1 MYCWLRTAQYRATS
15 STMKKTILA
24 AIFSL
29 CITAGAQATTYIDN
43 NPANVWLNALNPSY
57 TGEFTLAGYNPATET
72 ITSAVADFTFQD
84 LLGGNESLR
93 VDLSGDILTSGS
105 FSGKLLLSTG
115 VINSL
120 FTLDQTGILSYT
132 VSLESGCLTEF
143 WLDNAK
149 LTAQAG
155 TRNVPDSGA
164 TVALLG
170 LGLVGLV
177 AAKRRFRSS

>member
-1 MYCWLRTAQYRATS
+1 
-15 STMKKTILA
+15 MKSPILV
-24 AIFSL
+24 AILSL
-29 CITAGAQATTYIDN
+29 CFTAVAQATTYIDN

-84 LLGGNESLR
+84 PFGGNESLH
-93 VDLSGDILTSGS
+93 VDLSGDILTNGS
-105 FSGKLLLSTG
+105 FSGKLVLSTG

-120 FTLDQTGILSYT
+120 FSLDQTGALSYT
-132 VSLESGCLTEF
+132 VSLESGYLTEF

-149 LTAQAG
+149 LTAQASP
-155 TRNVPDSGA
+155 RNVPDSGA
-164 TVALLG
+164 TVVLLG

-177 AAKRRFRSS
+177 ATKRHFRSA